1 MYLFELDSK
10 HDLDGNVPYNTARL
24 INHTCDPNCETDVIN
39 GKIWIKAS
47 KDIPKGTELSYDYGF
62 ELDDWENHPCRCGK
76 KNCIG
81 YIVKQESWIK
91 LRKKIARK
99 RKKAKREKATS
110 KA

>member
-1 MYLFELDSK
+1 
-10 HDLDGNVPYNTARL
+10 
-24 INHTCDPNCETDVIN
+24 
-39 GKIWIKAS
+39 
-47 KDIPKGTELSYDYGF
+47 
-62 ELDDWENHPCRCGK
+62 RCGK